1 MSQTDPIAKATFLG
15 FFMMARSPLTLN
27 LRTISHNLSIPVDQL
42 TLILNELEAEGRL
55 QLTLTQAI
63 ARRVEPPELGPDDSV
78 WEAEMQAKLDAEAT
92 EAKAVK
98 GGRSHEPKP

>member
-1 MSQTDPIAKATFLG
+1 MNETDPIAKATFLG

-27 LRTISHNLSIPVDQL
+27 LKTISHNLSIPLDQL

-78 WEAEMQAKLDAEAT
+78 WEADMQAQLDTEAAEAKT
-92 EAKAVK
+92 AKR
-98 GGRSHEPKP
+98 GRSNA